1 MKLFLQA
8 ISISALIHILY
19 FTGVLLVGYIKTKN
33 YQPDVEGG
41 WGQVDMLQTQ
51 VAFGYTGSPFMFL
64 FTFSAVA
71 LVSGIIIS
79 LYKKFTR

>member
-8 ISISALIHILY
+8 TSVSFIIHLLY
-19 FTGVLLVGYIKTKN
+19 LAGGMLVGYIKTKN
-33 YQPDVEGG
+33 YEPDVEGA

-64 FTFSAVA
+64 FTFLAIA
-71 LVSGIIIS
+71 LISGIIIS
-79 LYKKFTR
+79 SYKKFIR